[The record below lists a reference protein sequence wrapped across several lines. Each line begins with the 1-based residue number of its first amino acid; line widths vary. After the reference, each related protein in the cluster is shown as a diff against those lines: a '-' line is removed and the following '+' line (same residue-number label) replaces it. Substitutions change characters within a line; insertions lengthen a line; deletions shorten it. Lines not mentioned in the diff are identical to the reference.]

1 MAKEELLKQVL
12 DTLANG
18 NELKKVKVKFQN
30 GDVVKYNF
38 DTEVVENEVEV
49 EDVEEE
55 EEEEEED
62 EDEDDEDDE
71 EDDDEDEEPVVDQVE
86 NKGFGYLQNTQVSLP
101 EGRKIN
107 VINKP

>member
-30 GDVVKYNF
+30 GDVFKYNF

-49 EDVEEE
+49 EDDE

-62 EDEDDEDDE
+62 EGEDDDEDDEDDE
-71 EDDDEDEEPVVDQVE
+71 EPEENQVE
-86 NKGFGYLQNTQVSLP
+86 NKAADYSQNTQVSLP

-107 VINKP
+107 VINQV

>member
-55 EEEEEED
+55 EEEE
-62 EDEDDEDDE
+62 DEDDE